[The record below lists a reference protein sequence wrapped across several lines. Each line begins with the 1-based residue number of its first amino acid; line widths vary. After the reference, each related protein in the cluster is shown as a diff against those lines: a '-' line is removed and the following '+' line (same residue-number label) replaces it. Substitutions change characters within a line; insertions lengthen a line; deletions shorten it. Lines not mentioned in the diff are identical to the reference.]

1 MEEAA
6 ASLEAAGACA
16 ESTFLHRQATSTG
29 CIYTGTHSAVSPLR
43 CTYTPG
49 DRVVDLDGHLGTVRY
64 IGPVEGYS
72 RRTASASYETSSS
85 SSLCEDAELW
95 IGIEWDD
102 AGRGKHDGSL
112 NGKVYFSCVGSLR
125 KKPAAS
131 GADGEQAERVTA
143 GSFVKRH
150 KLLEPTD
157 FKRAVLE
164 RYTEKLTQEQID
176 SMLLV
181 NPLTN
186 KTKPVEFV
194 GRKEAEEH
202 FARLHLLNAM
212 SFTSVSA
219 IRYAG
224 PPPHLLLPNLRRL
237 SLANSLITNWEE
249 LLGILRCVPRLSSLS
264 LCGTR
269 LQASTLPSGG
279 FASSGKAEP
288 CGHTERVILEELNDL
303 QLDGTFVTWEELL
316 AFDALAPN
324 LQRLSIRGNDLSP
337 FERNTAS
344 SPDDVLPPFPL
355 FDPRASLPERRTERG
370 KEETALSLKDEHAPL
385 PPREAVLE
393 NPSSR
398 IFHGLRSLDVS
409 DNPIQS
415 WVAIFACMRHLP
427 RLESLCAVNA
437 ELGDFSGARTPD
449 LAACGGRG
457 VRTAEPRGAEST
469 ATVESAGKQTGNGD
483 FRETCGVGDS
493 AKGYAC
499 VADRLEKEAREMGD
513 CLAAAWALALDRN
526 RREKI
531 RELCVEDN
539 CVDQWETITAL
550 ARLFPSL
557 QRLMIQGNPL
567 LQPCATAKVTAV
579 STGFGASSP
588 QRQVVISLFPCLEV
602 LSGGTISKA
611 DRAAAEKYTLSL
623 LHRIRR
629 TENEN
634 SLPIPASLI
643 EALQLPTPGE
653 EHNNS
658 AFDELL
664 DRLTQIHGDFSL
676 ATTQGEGGAAVL
688 ASSLIGI
695 LLQPDAAS
703 IFDKPAVKKRIP
715 KSMRVR
721 DLKTLC
727 MRLFGLPVAHIEL
740 LYNDGKMPV
749 STPLDDDAASLDFF
763 GVDTGSV
770 VRVQDKND
778 RRSA

>member
-6 ASLEAAGACA
+6 APLEAAGARA
-16 ESTFLHRQATSTG
+16 EGTSLHRQAPSAG
-29 CIYTGTHSAVSPLR
+29 CTYTGSHSAVSPLR

-49 DRVVDLDGHLGTVRY
+49 DRVADLDGHLGTVRY

-72 RRTASASYETSSS
+72 RRIAAASEYETSSS
-85 SSLCEDAELW
+85 SPSCCEDAELW
-95 IGIEWDD
+95 IGVEWDD

-131 GADGEQAERVTA
+131 GAGGEQAERVTA

-164 RYTEKLTQEQID
+164 RYTVKLTQEQVD

-224 PPPHLLLPNLRRL
+224 PPPHLLLPNLRLL

-269 LQASTLPSGG
+269 LQASTLPSRVSV
-279 FASSGKAEP
+279 SSEKAEHS
-288 CGHTERVILEELNDL
+288 GHTERVILQELSDL

-324 LQRLSIRGNDLSP
+324 LQRLSIRGNDFSP

-344 SPDDVLPPFPL
+344 SSDDDLPPFPL
-355 FDPRASLPERRTERG
+355 FDPSASLLERRIESG
-370 KEETALSLKDEHAPL
+370 KEETAFFLKEEHAPL
-385 PPREAVLE
+385 PPREAVQE

-427 RLESLCAVNA
+427 RLECLCAVNA
-437 ELGDFSGARTPD
+437 ELGDFSSARTP
-449 LAACGGRG
+449 
-457 VRTAEPRGAEST
+457 
-469 ATVESAGKQTGNGD
+469 Q
-483 FRETCGVGDS
+483 
-493 AKGYAC
+493 
-499 VADRLEKEAREMGD
+499 
-513 CLAAAWALALDRN
+513 LAAAWAFALDRN

-539 CVDQWETITAL
+539 CVDQWETITTL
-550 ARLFPSL
+550 AGLFPSL
-557 QRLMIQGNPL
+557 QRLMVQGNPL
-567 LQPCATAKVTAV
+567 LHSCANAKVAAV
-579 STGFGASSP
+579 SLGFGASSP
-588 QRQVVISLFPCLEV
+588 QRQVLISLFPCLEV
-602 LSGGTISKA
+602 LSGETVSKA

-634 SLPIPASLI
+634 SLPIPAGLV
-643 EALQLPTPGE
+643 EALQLPAPGE
-653 EHNNS
+653 EHVSPEREGEDLQTSS

-676 ATTQGEGGAAVL
+676 ETTQGEGGALVL
-688 ASSLIGI
+688 ASSLVSI

-770 VRVQDKND
+770 VRVQDKSD